1 MNGFMALVLSMAAG
15 AGLGFF
21 YFGGLWLTVRR
32 LPGARRPTLLFVAS
46 FVGRTALT
54 LLGFY
59 LIMDGSWDRMLAC
72 LLGFIVARQLLISRL
87 RPEPEPAAPRGRE
100 GARP

>member
-1 MNGFMALVLSMAAG
+1 MSGFPTLILALAAG
-15 AGLGFF
+15 LALGLF

-72 LLGFIVARQLLISRL
+72 LLGVIIARQVLVFRL
-87 RPEPEPAAPRGRE
+87 RPDRGAATGERE
-100 GARP
+100 GVQP

>member
-32 LPGARRPTLLFVAS
+32 LAGSGKPVLLFGAS
-46 FVGRTALT
+46 FVLRTILT
-54 LLGFY
+54 VLGFY
-59 LIMDGSWDRMLAC
+59 LVMDGSLERMLAC